1 VLLLLQPEK
10 SVYRLLYRGPIG
22 VAGVNVQ
29 QFLDLTALPEYIRR
43 LPTFKDDFRVFV
55 RQLDLGVSSVEDT
68 VEFFPPVGI
77 PVESMVITVTAANV
91 NNLVNIEVWFLHS
104 ILR

>member
-1 VLLLLQPEK
+1 VLTLTQPEK

-29 QFLDLTALPEYIRR
+29 QFLDLTPLPEYIRR
-43 LPTFKDDFRVFV
+43 LPTFQDDFRVFV
-55 RQLDLGVSSVEDT
+55 RQIDIGVSNIEDT
-68 VEFFPPVGI
+68 VDFFPPFGI
-77 PVESMVITVTAANV
+77 PTSMVITVTAANAA
-91 NNLVNIEVWFLHS
+91 NLVNIEVWFLHS